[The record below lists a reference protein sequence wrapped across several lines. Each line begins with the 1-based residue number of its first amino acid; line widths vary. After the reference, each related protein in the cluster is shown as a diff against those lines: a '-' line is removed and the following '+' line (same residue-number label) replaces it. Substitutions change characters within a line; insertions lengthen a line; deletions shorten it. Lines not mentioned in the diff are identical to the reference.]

1 MGWLQGDSGENK
13 MKLDLIKYRDAGM
26 QTYTYFWKNENGQMA
41 SPFFDSEAE
50 AMAWSKEK
58 PDPKIVEDAKIEDEA
73 FDDLARY
80 QKLANELWFSDGSC
94 TGGKPEKTD

>member
-1 MGWLQGDSGENK
+1 
-13 MKLDLIKYRDAGM
+13 MKIELIKYRDAGM
-26 QTYTYFWKNENGQMA
+26 ATYTYFWKDENQHTV

-58 PDPKIVEDAKIEDEA
+58 PDPRIVEDAKIEDEA

-94 TGGKPEKTD
+94 TGGKPEKTDQISLQFIVV